1 MNILV
6 YENSINNSN
15 EIIILSEKYNSGID
29 NLRTLIFEDLYLNV
43 KESSINAFE
52 NVICFDID
60 FEDVSVRGFLNSS
73 FSSYWCNAYIY
84 NKKMEEKEIIRLNVE
99 DCTVK
104 PQYPLTENF
113 LDSIFA
119 TIIKL
124 AY

>member
-15 EIIILSEKYNSGID
+15 EIIIFDKKYSSSIE

-52 NVICFDID
+52 NVICFNVD
-60 FEDVSVRGFLNSS
+60 FEDVSIRGFLNSS
-73 FSSYWCNAYIY
+73 FSSYWCNVYID
-84 NKKMEEKEIIRLNVE
+84 NKKMEEKEIIKLNIE
-99 DCTVK
+99 DCIDK

-124 AY
+124 AS